1 MTTTSSTARP
11 LRRVR
16 PAWLLISA
24 VVLSAG
30 TYGLGAVRAHPV
42 PAASP
47 VSPAAPPRIA
57 ATTGPAD
64 VPAVT
69 SVGAPDGGSIGAAD
83 ITDTTALTKAAAVWS
98 GNLQRDPED
107 FVSAQNLALVLYT
120 RGRLTGSADDYAA
133 AQNAVEQGL
142 RAYPGDIGGRTMK
155 ALLQYTLHDF
165 AGALATAAAVHDEDA
180 TALGAL
186 ATVGDSQLEL
196 GQYDAAAA
204 TYAAVAATQPGAA
217 VTARLAR
224 LASLRGDDAGAA
236 SLAARATREARA
248 EGSDGPSLAFYPYL
262 EGYLAFQAGRLDD
275 AVAAD
280 RAALAAWPG
289 SHLAHEALAKALAA
303 KGQIDPA
310 IAEYE
315 QAIAI
320 VPQPEYLAGL
330 GDLQRLTGRGDLA
343 AQQDATVRAIA
354 GLQASLYNRQ
364 LVLFDVNHGENLA
377 EALRLAENELTT
389 RKDVYGWDADAW
401 ALLANGRALDADE
414 AMRHALALGTHDSLL
429 DYHAGMI
436 AKALGD
442 RDRAVALLER
452 ALERNPGFDPLQAT
466 RARAALAELG
476 AAP

>member
-1 MTTTSSTARP
+1 MTTSSSAARP
-11 LRRVR
+11 LRHVR
-16 PAWLLISA
+16 PAWILLTA
-24 VVLSAG
+24 VAISAG
-30 TYGLGAVRAHPV
+30 TYGLSALRAQPGSV
-42 PAASP
+42 P
-47 VSPAAPPRIA
+47 APPRIA
-57 ATTGPAD
+57 ASTQPGDGPALS
-64 VPAVT
+64 AVQP
-69 SVGAPDGGSIGAAD
+69 PDGAALGTAD
-83 ITDTTALTKAAAVWS
+83 VTDTTALTKAAAVWS

-204 TYAAVAATQPGAA
+204 TYDGLAAAQPGAA

-224 LASLRGDDAGAA
+224 LASLRGDDGGAA
-236 SLAARATREARA
+236 SLAARATTEART
-248 EGSDGPSLAFYPYL
+248 EGSEGPALAFYPYL

-280 RAALAAWPG
+280 RVALAAWPG

-303 KGQIDPA
+303 KGELDEA

-315 QAIAI
+315 KAIAI

-330 GDLQRLTGRGDLA
+330 GDLQRLAGRGDLA

-389 RKDVYGWDADAW
+389 RRDVYGWDADAW
-401 ALLANGRALDADE
+401 ALLANGRASDADE

-436 AKALGD
+436 AKAVGD
-442 RDRAVALLER
+442 PARAATLLER
-452 ALERNPGFDPLQAT
+452 ALERNPGFDPLQAG
-466 RARAALAELG
+466 RARIALAELG
-476 AAP
+476 ATP